1 LNLISN
7 FSCLAI
13 FLLINK
19 SKKVEEKSKSAQK
32 GILSFYFTPKTK
44 ESPDSITQV
53 EFESD
58 TVTVNEVAPVE
69 RSDCVDGSTSI
80 PKFSEKVFPLFQYR
94 KRSDSFPS
102 AEQGLSTPVPDCF
115 SEDEKLSNENICSAS
130 EQLDSSLLS
139 AGIAAS
145 AAVEQYSEIVS
156 NLTDLPQ
163 RENIEGVDSPFE
175 ERNSQEGPGRN
186 QEGALV
192 EMEEGS
198 EPSCDDEK
206 TFLEQEINAPQDA
219 PEVEEESEPSGEYR
233 RSARIRV
240 KKEEFSRRL
249 GERMKMLESSDD
261 EDEDGRKVVR
271 KSSRSKKPSDS
282 RKPTSDSD
290 NEPPRKKRVASI
302 FISKVSFYILR
313 LILNS
318 ELSLGRKG

>member
-13 FLLINK
+13 FLLMKK

-32 GILSFYFTPKTK
+32 GILSFYFTPKAK

-53 EFESD
+53 ESVSD
-58 TVTVNEVAPVE
+58 AVTVNEVTPVE
-69 RSDCVDGSTSI
+69 RSDCVDGISI
-80 PKFSEKVFPLFQYR
+80 PKSSEKVFPLFQYR
-94 KRSDSFPS
+94 KRSDSFPG

-115 SEDEKLSNENICSAS
+115 SEDEKLSYENICSAS
-130 EQLDSSLLS
+130 EKLDSSLLS

-145 AAVEQYSEIVS
+145 AAVEQVEQYSEIVS

-163 RENIEGVDSPFE
+163 HENVEEGGSPVE
-175 ERNSQEGPGRN
+175 ERNTQEGS
-186 QEGALV
+186 QA

-206 TFLEQEINAPQDA
+206 TLQEIYAPQDA

-302 FISKVSFYILR
+302 FISKVSF
-313 LILNS
+313 
-318 ELSLGRKG
+318 

>member
-13 FLLINK
+13 FLLMKK
-19 SKKVEEKSKSAQK
+19 SKKVEEKSKPAQK
-32 GILSFYFTPKTK
+32 GILSFYFTPKAK

-53 EFESD
+53 ESVSD
-58 TVTVNEVAPVE
+58 AVTVNEVTPVE
-69 RSDCVDGSTSI
+69 RSDCVDGSISI
-80 PKFSEKVFPLFQYR
+80 PKSSEKVFPLFQYR

-102 AEQGLSTPVPDCF
+102 AEQGLCTPVPDCF
-115 SEDEKLSNENICSAS
+115 SEDEKLSYENICSAS

-145 AAVEQYSEIVS
+145 AAVEQVEQYSEIVS

-163 RENIEGVDSPFE
+163 HENIEEVGSPVE
-175 ERNSQEGPGRN
+175 ERNSQEGS
-186 QEGALV
+186 LV

-198 EPSCDDEK
+198 APSCDDEK
-206 TFLEQEINAPQDA
+206 TFLEQEVYAPQDA
-219 PEVEEESEPSGEYR
+219 PGVEEESEPSGEYR

-302 FISKVSFYILR
+302 FISKVSF
-313 LILNS
+313 
-318 ELSLGRKG
+318 